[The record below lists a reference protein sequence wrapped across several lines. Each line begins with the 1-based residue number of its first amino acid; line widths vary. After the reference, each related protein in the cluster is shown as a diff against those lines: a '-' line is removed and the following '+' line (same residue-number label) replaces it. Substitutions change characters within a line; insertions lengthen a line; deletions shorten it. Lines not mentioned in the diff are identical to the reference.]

1 MLKLI
6 LAILLLIIVLLTSA
20 SFLYYTTKSLIFPQK
35 SAPYVW
41 SFKRHLDIMKQLD
54 IKKWTTM
61 LDLWCWDGK
70 ALRFFQKNFDIKKW
84 TWYDINPYAIIR
96 WKILNKIYW
105 YKNIQ
110 IHKSDFLKANL
121 KWYDYI
127 YTYLR
132 TSQLIKIEARIR
144 KNKDKNTIII
154 SNSFEYSKH
163 KPFKILKDK
172 KWKPAIFLYK

>member
-6 LAILLLIIVLLTSA
+6 ISIIILAIIIIAWL
-20 SFLYYTTKSLIFPQK
+20 SFLYFILKSTFFPNK
-35 SAPYVW
+35 IAPYVW
-41 SFKRHLDIMKQLD
+41 SFKRHLKIMRQLD

-61 LDLWCWDGK
+61 LDLGCGDGK
-70 ALRFFQKNFDIKKW
+70 ALRFFHKNFDIKKW
-84 TWYDINPYAIIR
+84 VWYDINPYAILR
-96 WKILNKIYW
+96 WKIVNKIFW
-105 YKNIQ
+105 HKNLSIYKKN
-110 IHKSDFLKANL
+110 FLDSKI

-132 TSQLIKIEARIR
+132 PSQLAEIEDRLR
-144 KNKDKNTIII
+144 KNKNKSTIII
-154 SNSFEYSKH
+154 SNSFKYSKH